1 MSDLN
6 TSLHAMQFE
15 QLLLAFAFL
24 ISYPLTLSAF
34 AGTFGRRCAAGA
46 ALLAATGFAA
56 MTTPWLHGVMLV
68 VFAVVGFGLFIATV
82 WSMSA
87 ILGVLRID
95 AVRTQRAPDEVEHLH
110 VFEEHVVQT
119 QSVDMQPVDVQPAV
133 DMQPIDL
140 QPIDLQPA
148 ASARRVRARSAW
160 PSAPKPR
167 RPKSA
172 FTKRV
177 LHSSNAQTI
186 SKRV

>member
-46 ALLAATGFAA
+46 ALLAATGFVAT
-56 MTTPWLHGVMLV
+56 TTPWLHGVMLI
-68 VFAVVGFGLFIATV
+68 VFTVVGFGFFIAAV

-95 AVRTQRAPDEVEHLH
+95 AIRTQSASDEVEQHHL
-110 VFEEHVVQT
+110 VEKRVVQ
-119 QSVDMQPVDVQPAV
+119 V
-133 DMQPIDL
+133 QPIDI
-140 QPIDLQPA
+140 QPV
-148 ASARRVRARSAW
+148 ASTRRVRVRSAW
-160 PSAPKPR
+160 PLAAKPR
-167 RPKSA
+167 RPRTA

-177 LHSSNAQTI
+177 LHSTNAHAV

>member
-56 MTTPWLHGVMLV
+56 TTTPWLHGVMLI

-82 WSMSA
+82 WAMSA
-87 ILGVLRID
+87 VLGVLRID
-95 AVRTQRAPDEVEHLH
+95 AVRTQSASDEVNRLHLA
-110 VFEEHVVQT
+110 EERVVQM
-119 QSVDMQPVDVQPAV
+119 QPVEMQPVDVQT
-133 DMQPIDL
+133 IDIE
-140 QPIDLQPA
+140 PV

-160 PSAPKPR
+160 PSSAKPR
-167 RPKSA
+167 RPRNA

-177 LHSSNAQTI
+177 LHSSNVHAV